1 MHPKGAGVPGTETG
15 DLRDM
20 PSIRAVN
27 VSKRFGRVIALERV
41 DFHVRNGEY
50 VGILGPSGCGKT
62 TLLKCLA
69 GILKPDRGHIYIGE
83 KLVDDLPPEDRRVG
97 YVFQN
102 IALFPHMNVR
112 ENIGYGLR
120 VREADEDESRRLISE
135 MIALIKFNADPRSYP
150 RELSGGM
157 QQKVAVARALASKT
171 ELLLLDEPLSA
182 LDARV
187 RVELRTELKKLVK
200 DLKLTAIHI
209 THDQEEV
216 MSISDRIIVMKR
228 GQIVETGTPEQL
240 YFRPKTLFTANFLGE
255 ANFIEGRIAG
265 IQNGLFTLRLKNN
278 ALIEVHTRREEAE
291 EEPAEG
297 KVEPKRKTKQKKTF
311 ELNMLVV
318 AVIRPEFISLHEIE
332 SARIRKA
339 TNTFKATVDKAVFS
353 GGTIRYELTL
363 ENEDRVTSR
372 APMDQS
378 NQSFKTGEEVMA
390 TLDPNAILL
399 YPYPRIGLAREISL
413 E

>member
-1 MHPKGAGVPGTETG
+1 LPLKRAGFLATETG
-15 DLRDM
+15 DPRDM
-20 PSIRAVN
+20 PSVRAVS
-27 VSKRFGRVIALERV
+27 VGKRFGKVVALERV
-41 DFHVRNGEY
+41 DFYVRNGEY

-62 TLLKCLA
+62 TLLKCVA

-83 KLVDDLPPEDRRVG
+83 KLVDDLPPEDRGIG

-120 VREADEDESRRLISE
+120 VREADEEESRRLVSE
-135 MIALIKFNADPRSYP
+135 MIALIRFNADPKSYP
-150 RELSGGM
+150 GELSGGM

-182 LDARV
+182 LDAKV

-228 GQIVETGTPEQL
+228 GQVVENGTPDQL

-255 ANFIEGRIAG
+255 ANFIEGRIASM
-265 IQNGLFTLRLKNN
+265 QNEAFTLRLKNN
-278 ALIEVHTRREEAE
+278 ALIKAHTKSEEAE
-291 EEPAEG
+291 TEPIEG
-297 KVEPKRKTKQKKTF
+297 KVERKRKRKREKKIF
-311 ELNMLVV
+311 ELKMLVV
-318 AVIRPEFISLHEIE
+318 AVIRPEFVSLSKMEG
-332 SARIRKA
+332 ARTRKA

-363 ENEDRVTSR
+363 ENGDRVTCRVPVDQFKEPLR
-372 APMDQS
+372 A
-378 NQSFKTGEEVMA
+378 KEVAA

>member
-1 MHPKGAGVPGTETG
+1 MPGV
-15 DLRDM
+15 
-20 PSIRAVN
+20 RAVN
-27 VSKRFGRVIALERV
+27 VSKRFGKVIALERV
-41 DFHVRNGEY
+41 DFYVRNGEY

-62 TLLKCLA
+62 TLIKCVA

-83 KLVDDLPPEDRRVG
+83 KLVDGLPPEDRGIG

-120 VREADEDESRRLISE
+120 VREADEEESRRLVSE
-135 MIALIKFNADPRSYP
+135 MIALIKFNADPKSYP

-182 LDARV
+182 LDAKV

-228 GQIVETGTPEQL
+228 GQVVETGTPDQL

-255 ANFIEGRIAG
+255 ANFIEGRIAS
-265 IQNGLFTLRLKNN
+265 IQDGVFTLKLKNN
-278 ALIEVHTRREEAE
+278 ALIEARTKAEGEEAE
-291 EEPAEG
+291 PVEG
-297 KVEPKRKTKQKKTF
+297 KMERKRKRKQRKKIF
-311 ELNMLVV
+311 ELNMLAVV
-318 AVIRPEFISLHEIE
+318 AIRPEFISLGKIE
-332 SARIRKA
+332 GAKIHKA

-363 ENEDRVTSR
+363 ENEDRVSSR
-372 APMDQS
+372 VPVDQFKE
-378 NQSFKTGEEVMA
+378 SFKTGEEVAA
-390 TLDPNAILL
+390 TLDPNAMLL

>member
-1 MHPKGAGVPGTETG
+1 
-15 DLRDM
+15 M
-20 PSIRAVN
+20 PSVRAAN
-27 VSKRFGRVIALERV
+27 LSKRFGKVIALDKVEL
-41 DFHVRNGEY
+41 HVRNGEY

-62 TLLKCLA
+62 TLIKCVA

-83 KLVDDLPPEDRRVG
+83 KLVDRLPPEDRGIG

-120 VREADEDESRRLISE
+120 VRQADEEESRRLVSE
-135 MIALIKFNADPRSYP
+135 MIALIKFSADPKSYP

-182 LDARV
+182 LDAKV
-187 RVELRTELKKLVK
+187 RVELRTELRKLVK

-216 MSISDRIIVMKR
+216 MSIADSIIVMKR
-228 GQIVETGTPEQL
+228 GQVVETGTPEQL
-240 YFRPKTLFTANFLGE
+240 YFRPKRLFTANFLGE
-255 ANFIEGRIAG
+255 ANFIECRIASMQDKAF
-265 IQNGLFTLRLKNN
+265 ILRLRND
-278 ALIEVHTRREEAE
+278 ALIEAYPNSEETE
-291 EEPAEG
+291 KEPIEG
-297 KVEPKRKTKQKKTF
+297 KTHRKGKHEKSVF
-311 ELNMLVV
+311 ELKMLVV
-318 AVIRPEFISLHEIE
+318 AVIRPEFITLDKVDGT
-332 SARIRKA
+332 RIGRA
-339 TNTFKATVDKAVFS
+339 TNTFKAAVSNAVFS

-363 ENEDRVTSR
+363 ENKDRVTCR
-372 APMDQS
+372 VPVDH
-378 NQSFKTGEEVMA
+378 FKESLRTGEQVTA
-390 TLDPNAILL
+390 RLDPNAILV